1 MRLTCLINITYLLTY
16 VSVRDTV
23 TVRWCNNFP
32 GLIIRRLY
40 EFYFA
45 KGLTELYET
54 AGPWTLGGGMRPIES
69 HSSCVCFTQ

>member
-45 KGLTELYET
+45 KGLTELNET
-54 AGPWTLGGGMRPIES
+54 ALGLGGSDGQIS
-69 HSSCVCFTQ
+69 NQISL